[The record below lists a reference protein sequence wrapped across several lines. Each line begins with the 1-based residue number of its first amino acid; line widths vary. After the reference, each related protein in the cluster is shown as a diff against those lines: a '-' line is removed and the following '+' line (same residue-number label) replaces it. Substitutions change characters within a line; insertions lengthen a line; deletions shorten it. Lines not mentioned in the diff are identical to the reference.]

1 MEKKENKVEEV
12 VKSEEEIIKKDKKK
26 KDIAKKEDNVMEKEN
41 NKKEV
46 AVDSNKKSNLESKN
60 NNIKKEEQEK
70 VMNIIK
76 RAKEN
81 GKITYGELA
90 NELED
95 TNPEQLDKIF
105 DTFEDLGVDIKEEP
119 SLAVLSNGEELEEL
133 KACQTRI
140 GNIEEMFKKVNY
152 SSNKHVVQK
161 VEVKNP
167 IIMQKESKSLKKEQ
181 EKGSERDF

>member
-1 MEKKENKVEEV
+1 
-12 VKSEEEIIKKDKKK
+12 
-26 KDIAKKEDNVMEKEN
+26 
-41 NKKEV
+41 
-46 AVDSNKKSNLESKN
+46 
-60 NNIKKEEQEK
+60 
-70 VMNIIK
+70 MNIIESIK
-76 RAKEN
+76 KFWN
-81 GKITYGELA
+81 
-90 NELED
+90 N
-95 TNPEQLDKIF
+95 
-105 DTFEDLGVDIKEEP
+105 LGVDIKEEP

-181 EKGSERDF
+181 EKG